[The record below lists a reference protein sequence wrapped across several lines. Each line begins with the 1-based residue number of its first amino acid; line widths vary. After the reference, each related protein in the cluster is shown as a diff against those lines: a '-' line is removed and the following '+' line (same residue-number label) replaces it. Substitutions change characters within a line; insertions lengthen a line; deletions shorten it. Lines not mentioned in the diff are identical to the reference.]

1 MGMTVLDQL
10 AWLLSKGAELSI
22 EVSSYVGAI
31 ITAIFRFLGRTATA
45 GASLTVSFI
54 RWVLGLLFKALVA
67 VANRAFMLVG

>member
-1 MGMTVLDQL
+1 MTVLDQL

-22 EVSSYVGAI
+22 EVSSYVSAI

-67 VANRAFMLVG
+67 VANRAFMLVD

>member
-10 AWLLSKGAELSI
+10 AWLLGKGAELSI
-22 EVSSYVGAI
+22 GVSSHVGAI

-54 RWVLGLLFKALVA
+54 RWVLGLLFNALVA
-67 VANRAFMLVG
+67 VASRVFMLVG